1 MTQGGY
7 LPNREP
13 ADQLYQRLMEIHNQA
28 FEAGRF
34 ELGYHVLAA
43 ALHAAEELND
53 ADLLTEVGELAQHR
67 QKKIDA
73 IQPEHRLSSNS
84 AHRRG
89 NPSQYNALVTIAAAA
104 KGRIAA
110 DHALE
115 RSQRARGR

>member
-1 MTQGGY
+1 
-7 LPNREP
+7 LPDREP
-13 ADQLYQRLMEIHNQA
+13 ADQLYRRLLEIHNQA
-28 FEAGRF
+28 FEAERF

-53 ADLLTEVGELAQHR
+53 NDLLTEVGRLAEER

-73 IQPEHRLSSNS
+73 ITPQHRLSSSS

-89 NPSQYNALVTIAAAA
+89 NPSQYNSLVTIAAAA
-104 KGRIAA
+104 KGRINA
-110 DHALE
+110 DHALG